1 MTGPTLLTND
11 LNLSSSVGP
20 SLTPLDRPVR
30 ILGIGGSTRADSI
43 TEKVLRAVLAL
54 ARACPER
61 SVRDAG
67 ARTTLASV
75 RELDL
80 PIYNDDVPL
89 HEQPGIVHTLLDQVR
104 AADGF
109 ILASPTYHGTI
120 SGALK
125 NVLDFLNVD
134 SGVPR
139 TYFDGRPVG
148 LVAYG
153 GPSALNVVNALSHSV
168 RGLRGMQV
176 PTVVT
181 AARGVIDEASATIM
195 DESVRGR
202 AGQMVGEV
210 IRLAGLLRGV
220 EVKARV

>member
-1 MTGPTLLTND
+1 MT
-11 LNLSSSVGP
+11 P
-20 SLTPLDRPVR
+20 SDRPVR
-30 ILGIGGSTRADSI
+30 ILGIGGSTRAGSI
-43 TEKVLRAVLAL
+43 TESVLKAVLAL
-54 ARACPER
+54 AAE
-61 SVRDAG
+61 AG
-67 ARTTLASV
+67 AEIALASV

-80 PIYNDDVPL
+80 PMYNDDVAL
-89 HEQPGIVHTLLDQVR
+89 RDQPAAVHTLLDEVR

-125 NVLDFLNVD
+125 NVLDYLNM
-134 SGVPR
+134 GKGLPR

-168 RGLRGMQV
+168 RGLRGMQM

-181 AARGVIDEASATIM
+181 AAWSSIDETSETFADDA
-195 DESVRGR
+195 VRGR
-202 AGQMVGEV
+202 ASQMTGEL
-210 IRLAGLLRGV
+210 IRLAGLLRES
-220 EVKARV
+220 EVKTGV

>member
-1 MTGPTLLTND
+1 M
-11 LNLSSSVGP
+11 
-20 SLTPLDRPVR
+20 
-30 ILGIGGSTRADSI
+30 GGSTRAGSI
-43 TEKVLRAVLAL
+43 TESVLKAVLAL
-54 ARACPER
+54 AAE
-61 SVRDAG
+61 AG
-67 ARTTLASV
+67 AETALASV

-80 PIYNDDVPL
+80 PMYNDDVAL
-89 HEQPGIVHTLLDQVR
+89 RDQPAAVHTLLDEVR

-125 NVLDFLNVD
+125 NVLDYLNM
-134 SGVPR
+134 GKGLPR

-181 AARGVIDEASATIM
+181 AAWSSIDETSATFA
-195 DESVRGR
+195 DDAVRGR
-202 AGQMVGEV
+202 ASQMTGEL
-210 IRLAGLLRGV
+210 IRLAGLLRES
-220 EVKARV
+220 EVKTGV